1 VVTQVEPGSLAQRA
15 GIKAGMLI
23 LEVNRESVANT
34 KEFDKAVEK
43 AGKDRSI
50 LLLIT
55 DGRYARYVILKLP
68 KE

>member
-1 VVTQVEPGSLAQRA
+1 
-15 GIKAGMLI
+15 M
-23 LEVNRESVANT
+23 EVNRESVANT